1 MTLFGQECTG
11 GINKPHRPFSRQ
23 FLLKGDMILS
33 NLRLSAFALILTA
46 VPLVAGHADVPGK
59 HPAYLH
65 ALSDLR
71 AARWMLEHRPG
82 DAAVNEHE
90 QRAVQQI
97 DQAIGD
103 IKQASID
110 DGKNLNDHPQVDVPT
125 DGPGRL
131 HNAQALLQKVHSD
144 IAQEEEDPATR
155 DLKHRSLEHI
165 NDALHET
172 DLAIGDVEHHH

>member
-1 MTLFGQECTG
+1 LS
-11 GINKPHRPFSRQ
+11 KLRFSA
-23 FLLKGDMILS
+23 L
-33 NLRLSAFALILTA
+33 ALILA
-46 VPLVAGHADVPGK
+46 AAPFAASHADVPGK

-65 ALSDLR
+65 ALTDLR
-71 AARWMLEHRPG
+71 SARWMLSHRPG
-82 DAAVNEHE
+82 DAAVSEHE

-97 DQAIGD
+97 EAAISD
-103 IKQASID
+103 IKQAAID
-110 DGKNLNDHPQVDVPT
+110 DGKNLNDHPQADVPA

-144 IAQEEEDPATR
+144 IAREEDDPATR